1 VTRRP
6 TRLLPALLLSLA
18 SALASCGKP
27 QPTVIT
33 GEAMGTTY
41 RVRIEGRGID
51 QTALAQKLTEELAAI
66 EEQASTWRPDSWL
79 SRFNHGR
86 SLEPQQP
93 PEHVW
98 QMLVL
103 SDKLVEATGGTYDPT
118 VASLVRAWGFGPDQ
132 TSGQP
137 SLIEHL
143 ELMRQTGWSKLELNR
158 RERSVRKVNPSV
170 ELDFS
175 AIGKGYAVDRIAALL
190 DESGCEHYLIEFG
203 GEVFGRV
210 PDSAAGWSVGIQQ
223 PGASPGAHGRS
234 ITLVNQAAATSGTY
248 YQDRAAD
255 QSSHLIDPRSGQPV
269 PPTARSVTVVMPS
282 CAEADGWATALMVL
296 GPEATTEALET
307 YSGAQVYWAP

>member
-1 VTRRP
+1 MTRRP
-6 TRLLPALLLSLA
+6 ARLLPALLLSLA
-18 SALASCGKP
+18 SALVGCGEH

-41 RVRIEGRGID
+41 RVRIEDRGID
-51 QTALAQKLTEELAAI
+51 QRELQQKLAAELTAI

-79 SRFNHGR
+79 SRFNLGR

-93 PEHVW
+93 PEHIW

-103 SDKLVEATGGTYDPT
+103 SDKLVQATGGAFDPT
-118 VASLVRAWGFGPDQ
+118 VGPLVRAWGYGPGQ
-132 TSGQP
+132 TDPPPTAQ
-137 SLIEHL
+137 HL
-143 ELMRQTGWSKLELNR
+143 DALLVATGWDKIEINFDKR
-158 RERSVRKVNPSV
+158 TIRKVHPEV

-175 AIGKGYAVDRIAALL
+175 ALGKGYAVDRMAGLL
-190 DESGCEHYLIEFG
+190 DEAGCGHYLIEFG
-203 GEVFGRV
+203 GEVLGRV

-223 PGASPGAHGRS
+223 PGAPPGAHGRS

-255 QSSHLIDPRSGQPV
+255 ESSHLIDPRTGRPV
-269 PPTARSVTVVMPS
+269 PPAARSATVVMSS

-296 GPEATTEALET
+296 GPEA
-307 YSGAQVYWAP
+307 GARWLGQVDRAEVYWTP